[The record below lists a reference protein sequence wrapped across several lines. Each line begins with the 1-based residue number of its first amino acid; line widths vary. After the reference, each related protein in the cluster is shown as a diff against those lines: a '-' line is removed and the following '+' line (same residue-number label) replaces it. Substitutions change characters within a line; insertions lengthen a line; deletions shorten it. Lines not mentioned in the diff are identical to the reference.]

1 MPACFRPQMKRIIRE
16 RRVYVRAIP
25 EMGAH
30 EAAKCR
36 SMCAEVRCAQNY
48 STTTVMLSSYSEV
61 SCKLPIMPVSVLPK
75 SSLVPKFFPSIF

>member
-36 SMCAEVRCAQNY
+36 SVCVSA
-48 STTTVMLSSYSEV
+48 SSA
-61 SCKLPIMPVSVLPK
+61 KLFYDDDDVVVACVGNFQISNK
-75 SSLVPKFFPSIF
+75 